1 MILHRKSNAIASQK
15 QCYYKR
21 MNKKQEMEDTAQE

>member
-1 MILHRKSNAIASQK
+1 MQLHHKSNAIANQK

-21 MNKKQEMEDTAQE
+21 MNKKQELEETA

>member
-1 MILHRKSNAIASQK
+1 MQLHHKSNAIASQK

-21 MNKKQEMEDTAQE
+21 MNKEQEIEETV

>member
-1 MILHRKSNAIASQK
+1 MLLHRKSNTIASQK

-21 MNKKQEMEDTAQE
+21 MNKEQEIEETA